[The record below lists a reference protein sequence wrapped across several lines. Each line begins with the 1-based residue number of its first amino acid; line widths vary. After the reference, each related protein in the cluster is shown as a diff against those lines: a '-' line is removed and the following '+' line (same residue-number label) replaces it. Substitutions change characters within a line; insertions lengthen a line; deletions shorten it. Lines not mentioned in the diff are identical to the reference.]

1 MYLKKSLNKKTGRTY
16 LSIATGYRD
25 KNTGNSKTVLIKSLG
40 YLDVFEKQF
49 DDPISHFTEI
59 VNQMNNEELEN
70 KLPLTIQIDK
80 NEKLDKNICYRKNF
94 GYVALSKIYHELEID
109 KFLIN
114 KFKSR
119 DVSEFKINNIMKLLV
134 FARCLFPDSKKS
146 TYENRDI
153 FFENTNF
160 SLKEVYNALT
170 YIEPF
175 KESLQSYIYDHI
187 KEQYKPKNECVYY
200 DVTNYYFEIDDNDD
214 FRKKA
219 VSKEHRPNPIVQM
232 GLFMDS
238 LGLPMCYGLFPGNT
252 NDCLTLKPM
261 VQKLQNNYD
270 IGKVI
275 VVADKGLNTG
285 KNIAYQKA
293 IGNGYVMS
301 LSVRGANQELKDFV
315 LNEKGYE
322 YNKDKTYKKK
332 SRLYP
337 REIEYIKTIN
347 GKEVKTKTRVDEKQV
362 IFWSADY
369 AKRAKAERQPAI
381 DKARDLIGNVQK
393 YNKKNSY
400 GASKYVKH
408 LVFDET
414 TGEIIKAKSQ
424 LSLDEDKIAEEEKYD
439 GYYAIVSSEMN
450 KTDDEIIDIYRGL
463 WRIEETFKVTKS
475 ELDDRPIYVST
486 KEHIEA
492 HFLTCYLAL
501 VLCRVL
507 QHKLDKKY
515 SVEKI
520 LESLSKYNCSNFQ
533 RNYYLF
539 DYYYIVLENIGNI
552 INIDF
557 SLKNR
562 TLQDIKKIFHYLK
575 KVNFSQQLS
584 SKKSSL
590 KAIVISS
597 FKSLFYLFLMSNSG
611 FNIFYLGSIEKYI
624 NLFGSLSG

>member
-1 MYLKKSLNKKTGRTY
+1 MYLQKIFDKRRNKTY
-16 LSIATGYRD
+16 LSVARGYRD
-25 KNTGNSKTVLIKSLG
+25 ENGKTKHKTLQYFGAVEDLKSQ
-40 YLDVFEKQF
+40 Y
-49 DDPISHFTEI
+49 DDPIAHFKE
-59 VNQMNNEELEN
+59 VVRQMNEEEN
-70 KLPLTIQIDK
+70 LNKAPLTLTIDK
-80 NEKLDKNICYRKNF
+80 NEKMSENTDNLKNF

-109 KFLIN
+109 KFIKA
-114 KFKSR
+114 KFQTR
-119 DVSEFKINNIMKLLV
+119 NFSEYKINNIVKLLV

-146 TYENRDI
+146 TFENKNI

-160 SLKEVYNALT
+160 SLKEIYNALT
-170 YIEPF
+170 YIEPY

-187 KEQYKPKNECVYY
+187 QEQYKPSNECIFY

-214 FRKKA
+214 FRKKG
-219 VSKEHRPNPIVQM
+219 VNKEHRPNPIVQM

-261 VQKLQNNYD
+261 VQKLQKNYS

-285 KNIAYQKA
+285 NNIVYQKA

-301 LSVRGANQELKDFV
+301 LSIRGANQELKDFV
-315 LNEKGYE
+315 LNEDGYE
-322 YNKDKTYKKK
+322 FNQDKTYKKK

-337 REIEYIKTIN
+337 REVEYVKTVN
-347 GKEVKTKTRVDEKQV
+347 GKPVKAKTTVDEKQV

-393 YNKKNSY
+393 YNKKNCF

-408 LVFDET
+408 LVFDKN
-414 TGEIIKAKSQ
+414 TGEIIEAKSQ
-424 LSLDEDKIAEEEKYD
+424 LSLDEDKIAEEEKLD
-439 GYYAIVSSEMN
+439 GYYAIVTSEMD
-450 KTDDEIIDIYRGL
+450 KTDSEIIDIYRGL

-475 ELDDRPIYVST
+475 ELDDRPVYVST

-507 QHKLDKKY
+507 QHKLNKKY

-520 LESLSKYNCSNFQ
+520 LDSLRQCNCLNLQ
-533 RNYYLF
+533 
-539 DYYYIVLENIGNI
+539 ENIYRFNFYDTTLKDIGNA

-562 TLQDIKKIFHYLK
+562 TLQDIKKI
-575 KVNFSQQLS
+575 
-584 SKKSSL
+584 
-590 KAIVISS
+590 
-597 FKSLFYLFLMSNSG
+597 
-611 FNIFYLGSIEKYI
+611 LGTTKI
-624 NLFGSLSG
+624 N

>member
-1 MYLKKSLNKKTGRTY
+1 MYLKKSKNNKTGRTY
-16 LSIATGYRD
+16 LYIADGYHDRE
-25 KNTGNSKTVLIKSLG
+25 KGYTKTITVQSLG
-40 YLDVFEKQF
+40 YLDVLEKQY
-49 DDPISHFTEI
+49 DDPIAHFTE
-59 VNQMNNEELEN
+59 VVKKMNEEKKQQNLSVPMQVS
-70 KLPLTIQIDK
+70 LS
-80 NEKLDKNICYRKNF
+80 EKLQLNTNNFYNF
-94 GYVALSKIYHELEID
+94 GYAALSKIYYELEID
-109 KFLIN
+109 KFLIS

-119 DVSEFKINNIMKLLV
+119 DVSEFKINNIMKLLT
-134 FARCLFPDSKKS
+134 FSRCLFPDSKKS
-146 TYENRDI
+146 TYDNRNI

-175 KESLQSYIYDHI
+175 KEALQAYIYDHI
-187 KEQYKPKNECVYY
+187 QEQYKPKNECVFY

-214 FRKKA
+214 FRKKG

-261 VQKLQNNYD
+261 VQKLQTNYN

-285 KNIAYQKA
+285 KNIMYQKA

-301 LSVRGANQELKDFV
+301 LSIRGANQELKDYV

-322 YNKDKTYKKK
+322 YNKEKTYKKK

-337 REIEYIKTIN
+337 REIEYIKTEN
-347 GKEVKTKTRVDEKQV
+347 GKPVKAKTTVDEKQV

-381 DKARDLIGNVQK
+381 DKAKDLIGNIQK
-393 YNKKNSY
+393 YNKKNCY

-408 LVFDET
+408 LVFDKN
-414 TGEIIKAKSQ
+414 TGEIIEAKSQ
-424 LSLDEDKIAEEEKYD
+424 LSLDEEKIAEEEKLD
-439 GYYAIVSSEMN
+439 GYYAIVSSEFD

-475 ELDDRPIYVST
+475 ELEDRPIYVST

-507 QHKLDKKY
+507 QHKLSKKY

-520 LESLSKYNCSNFQ
+520 LESLKQCNCSHIEN
-533 RNYYLF
+533 NYYLF
-539 DYYYIVLENIGNI
+539 NYFDDILNDIGDAVS
-552 INIDF
+552 IDF
-557 SLKNR
+557 SNKYMR
-562 TLQDIKKIFHYLK
+562 LQEIKKILAQTK
-575 KVNFSQQLS
+575 K
-584 SKKSSL
+584 
-590 KAIVISS
+590 
-597 FKSLFYLFLMSNSG
+597 
-611 FNIFYLGSIEKYI
+611 
-624 NLFGSLSG
+624 

>member
-1 MYLKKSLNKKTGRTY
+1 MYLKKSKNNKTGRTY
-16 LSIATGYRD
+16 LYIADGYHDRE
-25 KNTGNSKTVLIKSLG
+25 KGYTKTITVQSLG
-40 YLDVFEKQF
+40 YLDVLEKQY
-49 DDPISHFTEI
+49 DDPIAHFTE
-59 VNQMNNEELEN
+59 VVKKMNEEKKQQNLSVPMQVS
-70 KLPLTIQIDK
+70 LS
-80 NEKLDKNICYRKNF
+80 EKLQLNTNNFYNF
-94 GYVALSKIYHELEID
+94 GYAALSKIYHELEID
-109 KFLIN
+109 KFLIS

-119 DVSEFKINNIMKLLV
+119 DVSEFKINNIMKLLT
-134 FARCLFPDSKKS
+134 FSRCLFPDSKKS
-146 TYENRDI
+146 TYDNRNI

-170 YIEPF
+170 YVEPF
-175 KESLQSYIYDHI
+175 KEALQAYIYDHI
-187 KEQYKPKNECVYY
+187 QEQYKPKNECVFY

-214 FRKKA
+214 FRKKG

-261 VQKLQNNYD
+261 VQKLQTNYN

-285 KNIAYQKA
+285 KNIMYQKA

-301 LSVRGANQELKDFV
+301 LSIRGANQELKDYV

-322 YNKDKTYKKK
+322 YNKEKTYKKK

-337 REIEYIKTIN
+337 REIEYIKTEN
-347 GKEVKTKTRVDEKQV
+347 GKPVKAKTTVDEKQV

-381 DKARDLIGNVQK
+381 DKAKDLIGNIQK
-393 YNKKNSY
+393 YNKKNCY

-408 LVFDET
+408 LVFDKN
-414 TGEIIKAKSQ
+414 TGEIIEAKSQ
-424 LSLDEDKIAEEEKYD
+424 LSLDEEKIAEEEKLD
-439 GYYAIVSSEMN
+439 GYYAIVSSEFD

-475 ELDDRPIYVST
+475 ELEDRPIYVST

-507 QHKLDKKY
+507 QHKLSKKY

-520 LESLSKYNCSNFQ
+520 LESLKQCNCSHIEN
-533 RNYYLF
+533 NYYLF
-539 DYYYIVLENIGNI
+539 NYFDDILNDIGDAVS
-552 INIDF
+552 IDF
-557 SLKNR
+557 SNKYMR
-562 TLQDIKKIFHYLK
+562 LQEIKKILAQTK
-575 KVNFSQQLS
+575 K
-584 SKKSSL
+584 
-590 KAIVISS
+590 
-597 FKSLFYLFLMSNSG
+597 
-611 FNIFYLGSIEKYI
+611 
-624 NLFGSLSG
+624 

>member
-1 MYLKKSLNKKTGRTY
+1 MYLKKSKNNKTGRTY
-16 LSIATGYRD
+16 LYIADGYHDRE
-25 KNTGNSKTVLIKSLG
+25 KGYTKTITVQSLG
-40 YLDVFEKQF
+40 YLDVLEKQY
-49 DDPISHFTEI
+49 DDPIAHFTE
-59 VNQMNNEELEN
+59 VVKQMNEEKKQQNLSVPMQVSLSQKLELN
-70 KLPLTIQIDK
+70 T
-80 NEKLDKNICYRKNF
+80 NNFYNF
-94 GYVALSKIYHELEID
+94 GYAALSKIYHELEID
-109 KFLIN
+109 KFLIS

-119 DVSEFKINNIMKLLV
+119 DVSEFKINNIMKLLT
-134 FARCLFPDSKKS
+134 FSRCLFPDSKKS
-146 TYENRDI
+146 TYDNRNI

-175 KESLQSYIYDHI
+175 KEALQAYIYDHI
-187 KEQYKPKNECVYY
+187 QEQYNPKNECVFY

-214 FRKKA
+214 FRKKG
-219 VSKEHRPNPIVQM
+219 VCKEHRPNPIVQM

-261 VQKLQNNYD
+261 VQKLQTNYD

-285 KNIAYQKA
+285 KNIMYQKA

-301 LSVRGANQELKDFV
+301 LSIRGANQELKDYV

-322 YNKDKTYKKK
+322 YNKEKTYKKK

-337 REIEYIKTIN
+337 REIEYVRTEN
-347 GKEVKTKTRVDEKQV
+347 GKPVKAKTTVDEKQV

-393 YNKKNSY
+393 YNKKNCY

-408 LVFDET
+408 LVFDKN
-414 TGEIIKAKSQ
+414 TGEIIEAKSQ
-424 LSLDEDKIAEEEKYD
+424 LSLDEEKIAEEEKLD
-439 GYYAIVSSEMN
+439 GYYAIVSSEFN

-475 ELDDRPIYVST
+475 ELEDRPIYVST

-507 QHKLDKKY
+507 QHKVNKKY

-520 LESLSKYNCSNFQ
+520 LESLKQCNCSHIEN
-533 RNYYLF
+533 NYYIF
-539 DYYYIVLENIGNI
+539 NFFNDVLQDIGDSV
-552 INIDF
+552 NIDF
-557 SLKNR
+557 SNKYMR
-562 TLQDIKKIFHYLK
+562 LQEIKKILAETK
-575 KVNFSQQLS
+575 K
-584 SKKSSL
+584 
-590 KAIVISS
+590 
-597 FKSLFYLFLMSNSG
+597 
-611 FNIFYLGSIEKYI
+611 
-624 NLFGSLSG
+624 